1 MIHRGDPRVH
11 EQPAQQQSKAGEDER
26 IAHLHFRRRS
36 APTHGL
42 PSLRWHLRPAAAIHG
57 WSAFGVQPSSAFLLG
72 FGEAHSLTNQANFS
86 THRQAL
92 KPVLLDSIFSPELR
106 SDGRSVFEVDP

>member
-1 MIHRGDPRVH
+1 MGGRRLVFSPHRR
-11 EQPAQQQSKAGEDER
+11 
-26 IAHLHFRRRS
+26 FC
-36 APTHGL
+36 
-42 PSLRWHLRPAAAIHG
+42 
-57 WSAFGVQPSSAFLLG
+57 FG

-92 KPVLLDSIFSPELR
+92 KPVLIESFSSLELR